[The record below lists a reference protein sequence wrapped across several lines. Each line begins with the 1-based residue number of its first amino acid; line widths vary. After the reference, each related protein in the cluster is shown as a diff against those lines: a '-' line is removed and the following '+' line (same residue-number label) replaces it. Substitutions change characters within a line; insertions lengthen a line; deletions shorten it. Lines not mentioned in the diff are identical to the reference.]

1 MPKTAIMHDAELPS
15 PMAAMGQDL
24 PLRAAGENVRSPQHR
39 TFAAGRV
46 LASRQLGINEIA
58 SAPHHKRSV
67 EPDILDRM
75 RVFFS
80 RAFH

>member
-1 MPKTAIMHDAELPS
+1 MTRSSWRGPS
-15 PMAAMGQDL
+15 
-24 PLRAAGENVRSPQHR
+24 V
-39 TFAAGRV
+39 TFMRVLEVTKESIEALLKVTPGLLERLGPV
-46 LASRQLGINEIA
+46 LASRQLCINEIA

>member
-1 MPKTAIMHDAELPS
+1 VTSL
-15 PMAAMGQDL
+15 
-24 PLRAAGENVRSPQHR
+24 
-39 TFAAGRV
+39 TFMRVLEVTKESIETLLKATPGLLERFGRV
-46 LASRQLGINEIA
+46 LAARQVGLNEIA

-67 EPDILDRM
+67 EPDLLDRM

>member
-1 MPKTAIMHDAELPS
+1 
-15 PMAAMGQDL
+15 
-24 PLRAAGENVRSPQHR
+24 V
-39 TFAAGRV
+39 F
-46 LASRQLGINEIA
+46 ASRQLGLSEIT

>member
-1 MPKTAIMHDAELPS
+1 
-15 PMAAMGQDL
+15 
-24 PLRAAGENVRSPQHR
+24 
-39 TFAAGRV
+39 
-46 LASRQLGINEIA
+46 LGINEIA